1 MKLKFVCEKLDTQNI
16 HVAIMENVMGV
27 VGFIQNMSVSEQKF
41 T

>member
-1 MKLKFVCEKLDTQNI
+1 MKLVCEKLDTQII
-16 HVAIMENVMGV
+16 HVAIMKNVMGV